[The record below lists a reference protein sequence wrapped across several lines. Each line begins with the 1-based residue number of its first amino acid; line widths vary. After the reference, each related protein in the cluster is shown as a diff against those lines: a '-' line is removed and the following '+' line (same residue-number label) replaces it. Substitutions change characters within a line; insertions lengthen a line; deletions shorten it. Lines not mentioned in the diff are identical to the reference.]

1 MTSGIDWSP
10 RVLGLG
16 GPSVS
21 ALTLGTSAWKDAIA
35 AGRDPRAVLD
45 RVLAGET
52 APQLSSIDTSNNYG
66 QGLSET
72 IIGAAVDGAPPEGV
86 LIASKL
92 DCDPETGDF
101 SGERMRRSLEQS
113 LERLGVDRLPLLHL
127 HDPNEITYREAFSA
141 GGPIEALVRMRREG
155 LVDRIGISGAW
166 APMLVQY
173 AATGL
178 FDAVVTHNRF
188 TLVDRS
194 AEVLLQVCAE
204 RGVAVFNA
212 APYGSAPLA
221 KWPAPAD
228 RYAYVPAHPELA
240 ASVDAMGRVAKQAGV
255 PLGAAALQFSLRDI
269 RVTSTIVGINTL
281 DQLEQTLDWASRPVP
296 EDLWPRLEAL
306 VPPPYTWQEA
316 PGPSVWDDLSPELWK
331 YLTA

>member
-1 MTSGIDWSP
+1 MPGIDWTP
-10 RVLGLG
+10 RALGLG

-21 ALTLGTSAWKDAIA
+21 PLSLGTSAWKDAIA

-45 RVLAGET
+45 RVLAGEL
-52 APQLSSIDTSNNYG
+52 APQLTTIDTSNNYG
-66 QGLSET
+66 QGVSET
-72 IIGAAVDGAPPEGV
+72 IIGAAVRGSEPGDVP
-86 LIASKL
+86 IASKL
-92 DCDPETGDF
+92 DCDPKTGDF
-101 SGERMRRSLEQS
+101 SGERMRRSLQES
-113 LERLGVDRLPLLHL
+113 LERLGVDRIPLLHL
-127 HDPNEITYREAFSA
+127 HDPNELTYQQAFA
-141 GGPIEALVRMRREG
+141 RGGPIEAIVRMRDEG
-155 LVDRIGISGAW
+155 IVDRIGISGAW

-194 AEVLLQVCAE
+194 AEVLLRACAE

-221 KWPAPAD
+221 KWPAPTE

-240 ASVDAMGRVAKQAGV
+240 AAVDAMGRAAQEVGV

-281 DQLEQTLDWASRPVP
+281 EQLDKTLDWANHAIPD
-296 EDLWPRLEAL
+296 ELWPQLEQL
-306 VPPPYTWQEA
+306 VPPSYTWQEG
-316 PGPSVWDDLSPELWK
+316 PGPSPWDSLPSELWE
-331 YLTA
+331 YLLE